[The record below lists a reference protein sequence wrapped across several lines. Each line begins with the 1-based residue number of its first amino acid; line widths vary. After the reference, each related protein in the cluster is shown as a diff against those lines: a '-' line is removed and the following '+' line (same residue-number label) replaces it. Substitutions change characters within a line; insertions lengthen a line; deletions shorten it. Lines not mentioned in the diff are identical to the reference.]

1 MSGKSAPEGAERGKA
16 SGLPEEAVE
25 DAKPGRLPEEATEA
39 AKSAILYGTGY
50 GRPPQHTRFRKGQ
63 SGNPKGRPRVDKAS
77 GFGSAYA
84 LTLKE
89 AERRITVRE
98 GDKVNQISTI
108 EAVHRAQSAAALKG
122 NAYAQKHVIENYQRA
137 EQARRREVQETCE
150 TWEWYV
156 QRERE
161 AHAHAVRNGLPAPIT
176 LPHPDDVVI
185 DSERGVSFIGPFDE
199 ASAERLRATL
209 AVRDVLIVQDALQ
222 QREDKAPPG
231 HEDATALVCAM
242 RLDQSVPQRYRL
254 SEQDW
259 VLRLTKLRGVTKR
272 ELRRRLT
279 RDWAALGVE
288 WRPESRLPA
297 LSDFVSM
304 FEQLIEEVVEA
315 SDVSGG

>member
-1 MSGKSAPEGAERGKA
+1 MSGKSAPDGAERGKA
-16 SGLPEEAVE
+16 NSLPEEAVE
-25 DAKPGRLPEEATEA
+25 D

-50 GRPPQHTRFRKGQ
+50 KRPPQHTRFKKGQ
-63 SGNPKGRPRVDKAS
+63 SGNPKGRPKVEKAS

-89 AERRITVRE
+89 AERMITVRE

-137 EQARRREVQETCE
+137 EQARQREVQETIAWWTE
-150 TWEWYV
+150 YV
-156 QRERE
+156 RDQRD
-161 AHAHAVRNGLPAPIT
+161 AHAHAIRNGLPAPST

-185 DSERGVSFIGPFDE
+185 DSERGVSFIGPFDA
-199 ASAERLRATL
+199 ASAERLRTTL
-209 AVRDVLIVQDALQ
+209 AMRDVLIMQDALQ
-222 QREDKAPPG
+222 QREGETRTG

-242 RLDQSVPQRYRL
+242 RLDQSLPQRYWL

-259 VLRLTKLRGVTKR
+259 VLRMLRLQGVTKR

-279 RDWAALGVE
+279 RDWAALGVN
-288 WRPESRLPA
+288 WRPQSRLPP

-304 FEQLIEEVVEA
+304 FDQLLEAVAEA
-315 SDVSGG
+315 SDVSGS

>member
-1 MSGKSAPEGAERGKA
+1 MSKRPSAGAEAEPTIR
-16 SGLPEEAVE
+16 LPEEAV
-25 DAKPGRLPEEATEA
+25 DAAKPGRLPEEATEA
-39 AKSAILYGTGY
+39 AKSAILHGTGY
-50 GRPPQHTRFRKGQ
+50 KRPPQHTRFKKGQ
-63 SGNPKGRPRVDKAS
+63 SGNPKGRPKVEKAS

-89 AERRITVRE
+89 AERMITVRE

-137 EQARRREVQETCE
+137 EQARQREVQETIAWWTE
-150 TWEWYV
+150 YV
-156 QRERE
+156 RDQRD
-161 AHAHAVRNGLPAPIT
+161 AHAHAIRNGLPAPSD

-199 ASAERLRATL
+199 VSADRLLTTL
-209 AVRDVLIVQDALQ
+209 AMRDVLITQDALQ
-222 QREDKAPPG
+222 QREGETRTG
-231 HEDATALVCAM
+231 HEGATALVCAM
-242 RLDQSVPQRYRL
+242 RLDQSVPQRHRL

-259 VLRLTKLRGVTKR
+259 VLRMFRLQGVTKR
-272 ELRRRLT
+272 ELRRRLR

-304 FEQLIEEVVEA
+304 FDQLLEEVA
-315 SDVSGG
+315 DANDGSGE